1 MSAINVFQQNPGAEA
16 KAQSPLHHADL
27 ASLVGKGRKN
37 AGVTLRERKFLG
49 HLTLRGDGHDPE
61 FAAGV
66 HKALGLELP
75 VALTVVANAE
85 MSLQW
90 VGPDEWLL
98 IVPGGQEVAVEQK
111 LRAALE
117 GQHIQVV
124 NVSGGQSLL
133 ELRGPNVRD
142 VLMKSTSYDVHPNN
156 FPVGKAVG
164 TVFAKSQLVI
174 RRTAEDTWELVIRR
188 SFADYWWLWLQDASA
203 EYGLSIEA

>member
-1 MSAINVFQQNPGAEA
+1 MSAINVFQQNPGADA

-37 AGVTLRERKFLG
+37 AGVTLREKKFLG
-49 HLTLRGDGHDPE
+49 HLTLRGDGHDPA
-61 FAAGV
+61 FAGAV

-75 VALTVVANAE
+75 VALTVVANGE

-90 VGPDEWLL
+90 MGPDEYLL
-98 IVPGGQEVAVEQK
+98 IVPGGQEFVVEQK
-111 LRAALE
+111 LRDALD
-117 GQHIQVV
+117 GQHVQVV
-124 NVSGGQSLL
+124 NVSGGQTLL

-174 RRTAEDTWELVIRR
+174 RRTAEETWELMIRR
-188 SFADYWWLWLQDASA
+188 SFSDYWWLWLQDASA
-203 EYGLSIEA
+203 EYGLAIEA

>member
-1 MSAINVFQQNPGAEA
+1 MSATNVYQQNPSGAV
-16 KAQSPLHHADL
+16 KAESPLHHADL
-27 ASLVGKGRKN
+27 SSLIGKGRKN
-37 AGVTLRERKFLG
+37 AGVILREKKFLG
-49 HLTLRGDGHDPE
+49 HLTIRGNGHDAA
-61 FAAGV
+61 FASGV

-75 VALTVVANAE
+75 VALTVVANGDT
-85 MSLQW
+85 SLQW

-98 IVPGGQEVAVEQK
+98 IVPGGQEFEVEQK

-133 ELRGPNVRD
+133 ELRGANVRE

-164 TVFAKSQLVI
+164 TVFAKSQLII

>member
-1 MSAINVFQQNPGAEA
+1 MSATNVYQQNPSAAVKAE
-16 KAQSPLHHADL
+16 SPLHHADL
-27 ASLVGKGRKN
+27 SSLIGKGRKN
-37 AGVTLRERKFLG
+37 AGVILREKKFLG
-49 HLTLRGDGHDPE
+49 HLTLRGNGHDAA
-61 FAAGV
+61 FASGV

-75 VALTVVANAE
+75 VALTVVANGDT
-85 MSLQW
+85 SLQW

-98 IVPGGQEVAVEQK
+98 IVPGGQEFEVEQK

-133 ELRGPNVRD
+133 ELRGANVRE

-164 TVFAKSQLVI
+164 TVFAKSQLII

>member
-1 MSAINVFQQNPGAEA
+1 MSAINVFQQNPGTDA

-37 AGVTLRERKFLG
+37 AGVILREKKFLG
-49 HLTLRGDGHDPE
+49 HLTIRGDGHDPQ

-75 VALTVVANAE
+75 VALTVVANGE

-90 VGPDEWLL
+90 MGPDEWLL
-98 IVPGGQEVAVEQK
+98 IVPGGQEFETEQK

-117 GQHIQVV
+117 GKHIQVV

-133 ELRGPNVRD
+133 ELRGPNVRE

-188 SFADYWWLWLQDASA
+188 SFSDYWWLWLQDASA

>member
-49 HLTLRGDGHDPE
+49 HITLRGDGHNPE

-75 VALTVVANAE
+75 VALTVVANKD

-98 IVPGGQEVAVEQK
+98 IVPGGQELAAEQK

>member
-37 AGVTLRERKFLG
+37 AGVTLREKKFLG
-49 HLTLRGDGHDPE
+49 HLTLRGDGHSPE

-75 VALTVVANAE
+75 VALTVVANNE

-90 VGPDEWLL
+90 LGPDEWLL
-98 IVPGGQEVAVEQK
+98 IVPGGQEFAVEQK

-133 ELRGPNVRD
+133 ELRGPNVRE

>member
-16 KAQSPLHHADL
+16 KAQSPLHHAAL

-75 VALTVVANAE
+75 VALTVVANNE

-90 VGPDEWLL
+90 MGPDEWLL
-98 IVPGGQEVAVEQK
+98 IVPGGQEFAVEQK

-133 ELRGPNVRD
+133 ELRGPNVRE

-203 EYGLSIEA
+203 ENGLSIEA

>member
-49 HLTLRGDGHDPE
+49 HLTIRGDGHNPE

-75 VALTVVANAE
+75 VALTVVANKD

-98 IVPGGQEVAVEQK
+98 IVPGGQELAVEQK

-133 ELRGPNVRD
+133 ELRGPNVRE

-188 SFADYWWLWLQDASA
+188 SFSDYWWLWLQDASA

>member
-1 MSAINVFQQNPGAEA
+1 MSAINVFQQNPGGDA

-37 AGVTLRERKFLG
+37 AGVTLREKKFLG
-49 HLTLRGDGHDPE
+49 HLTLRGDGHDPA

-75 VALTVVANAE
+75 VALTVVANSD

-90 VGPDEWLL
+90 MGPDEWLL
-98 IVPGGQEVAVEQK
+98 IVPGGQEFAIEQK
-111 LRAALE
+111 LRAALD
-117 GQHIQVV
+117 GLHIQVV

-133 ELRGPNVRD
+133 ELRGPHVRE

>member
-1 MSAINVFQQNPGAEA
+1 MSAINVYQQNPGAEA

-37 AGVTLRERKFLG
+37 AGVTLREKKFLG
-49 HLTLRGDGHDPE
+49 HLTLRGDGHNPE

-75 VALTVVANAE
+75 VALTVVANGDT
-85 MSLQW
+85 SLQW

-98 IVPGGQEVAVEQK
+98 IVPGGQELETEQK
-111 LRAALE
+111 LRAALD

-133 ELRGPNVRD
+133 ELRGPNVRE

>member
-1 MSAINVFQQNPGAEA
+1 MSAINVYQQNPSADV
-16 KAQSPLHHADL
+16 KAHTPLHHADL
-27 ASLVGKGRKN
+27 ASLVGKGRQN
-37 AGVTLRERKFLG
+37 AGVTLREKKFLG
-49 HLTLRGDGHDPE
+49 HLTLRGDGHNPA

-66 HKALGLELP
+66 QKALGLELP
-75 VALTVVANAE
+75 VALTVVADGE
-85 MSLQW
+85 TSLQW

-98 IVPGGQEVAVEQK
+98 IVPGGQEVEAEQK

-124 NVSGGQSLL
+124 NVSGGQTLL

-174 RRTAEDTWELVIRR
+174 RRTAEDTWELMIRR

-203 EYGLSIEA
+203 EYGLTIEA

>member
-1 MSAINVFQQNPGAEA
+1 MSATNVYQQNPSGSVKAE
-16 KAQSPLHHADL
+16 SPLHHADL
-27 ASLVGKGRKN
+27 SSLIGKGRKN
-37 AGVTLRERKFLG
+37 AGVILREKKFLG
-49 HLTLRGDGHDPE
+49 HLALRGNGHDAA
-61 FAAGV
+61 FASGV

-75 VALTVVANAE
+75 VALTVVANGDT
-85 MSLQW
+85 SLQW

-98 IVPGGQEVAVEQK
+98 IVPGGQEFEVEQK

-133 ELRGPNVRD
+133 ELRGANVRE

-164 TVFAKSQLVI
+164 TVFAKSQLII

>member
-1 MSAINVFQQNPGAEA
+1 
-16 KAQSPLHHADL
+16 L

-37 AGVTLRERKFLG
+37 AGVTLREKKLLG
-49 HLTLRGDGHDPE
+49 HLTLRGDGHNPE

-75 VALTVVANAE
+75 VALTVVANSD

-90 VGPDEWLL
+90 MGPDEWLL
-98 IVPGGQEVAVEQK
+98 IVPGGQEFAVEQK

-133 ELRGPNVRD
+133 ELRGPNVRE

-203 EYGLSIEA
+203 EFGLSIEA

>member
-37 AGVTLRERKFLG
+37 AGVTLREKKFLG
-49 HLTLRGDGHDPE
+49 HLTIRGDGHNPE

-75 VALTVVANAE
+75 VALTVVANADT
-85 MSLQW
+85 SLQW

-98 IVPGGQEVAVEQK
+98 IVPGGQELAVEQK
-111 LRAALE
+111 LRAALD

-133 ELRGPNVRD
+133 ELRGPNVRE